1 MRRVVLLLFATLLVA
16 ASAARSVQAGQLRAA
31 RGSTTSSDGVHIV
44 YEVHGTATTGLVF
57 VHGWSC
63 DSSYWSGQLKPFS
76 DRFTVVAMDLA
87 GHGESGLGRTTQSMS
102 AFGDDV
108 AAVVEKIDLRR
119 VVLIG
124 HSMGGDV
131 ILEAARR
138 LKERV
143 AGLIWVD
150 TYKDLSHL
158 STPEQIQAFAA
169 KFRGNFSETTRSFVR
184 SMFPPTADKA
194 LVERI
199 ASDMASAPEN
209 VAIPALEAAFAYAH
223 EVPAVL
229 KTLQLPVV
237 AINPETPPTNVENL
251 RSHGVETVL
260 MPGVGHFLMMEDPA
274 TFNRLLEDVLA
285 KMVK

>member
-1 MRRVVLLLFATLLVA
+1 MRRVVFLLFATLLVA
-16 ASAARSVQAGQLRAA
+16 ALAAGTVQAGQLRAA
-31 RGSTTSSDGVHIV
+31 VGSTTSPDGVRIV

-63 DSSYWSGQLKPFS
+63 DRSYWSGQLKPFS

-131 ILEAARR
+131 VLEAARR

-229 KTLQLPVV
+229 KALQLPLV
-237 AINPETPPTNVENL
+237 AINPGTPPTNVENL
-251 RSHGVETVL
+251 RSHGVDAVL